1 MQPVTFRCACC
12 RRIRLRNPRVKNQRY
27 CGARQCQ
34 QARKTK
40 WEREKLQADLY
51 YRINKKEC
59 QERWKQKNPDYWKQ
73 YRQTHP
79 GYRRRNRRMQSRR
92 DHRISTGK
100 EFGDGYLV
108 KMDTLD
114 AFLNDTTVSY
124 FICPAKSDLAKMD
137 ALEVKIIPISTG

>member
-1 MQPVTFRCACC
+1 VQSVTFRCACC
-12 RRIRLRNPRVKNQRY
+12 RRIRPRNPRVKNQRY
-27 CGARQCQ
+27 CGDKRCQ

-40 WEREKLQADLY
+40 WEREKLQADPY

-59 QERWKQKNPDYWKQ
+59 QDRWKQKNPDYWKQ

-79 GYRRRNRRMQSRR
+79 GYRRRNRYMQALR
-92 DHRISTGK
+92 DHRSSIGNESGP
-100 EFGDGYLV
+100 GHLV

-114 AFLNDTTVSY
+114 SILDDSTTSY
-124 FICPAKSDLAKMD
+124 FICPANDDLAKMD